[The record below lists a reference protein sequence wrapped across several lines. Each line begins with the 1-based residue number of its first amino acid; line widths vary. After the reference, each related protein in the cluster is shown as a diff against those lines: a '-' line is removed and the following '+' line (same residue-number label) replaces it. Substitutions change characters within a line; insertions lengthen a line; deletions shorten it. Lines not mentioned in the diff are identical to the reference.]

1 MASAYWGTVLG
12 TVKNYVLHDDTTQG
26 PKKHNRRRWFLWI
39 VLVSLIVLLVVGEVM
54 LRRAAPI
61 LKGRV
66 IETLSTRFNSHVELD
81 DLQVSLIKGLAVSG
95 RGLRIFAPDDVVA
108 AGAKAPI
115 IAVQEFDFHAGLIGL
130 FLKPTHVRSVYV
142 HGLAISI
149 PPKSMRQNGLT
160 PRHRG
165 KIKIVVDELVCDDS
179 RLVIGTDKPDK
190 DPKIFQLQHIVLKD
204 VGSKSA
210 SPYDATLINAVPKGD
225 IHAIGT
231 FGPWDT
237 ETPGDST
244 VTGKYTFEHADLN
257 TIKGI
262 GGILHSVGDF
272 TGRLDRIEVHGTADV
287 PDFSLDT
294 ANHPVPL
301 HTQFSA
307 IVDGT
312 TGDTYLQPVL
322 AKLGAS
328 EFSCQGAVVNVK
340 GQGHTIDLDVD
351 VPAGRIQD
359 FLQLAVKT
367 QPVVMTGVLTMKTKL
382 HIRPGK
388 ESVTQKLSLKGA
400 FTLKQIHFTNP
411 DVQDKVDMLSLR
423 AEGHPKEAKPGA
435 EDVNSHM
442 TGSFQ
447 MADGKLALQDLLYT
461 LPGATV
467 HLVGVYTLDG
477 KKFDFTGKVRTD
489 AKLSQMVA
497 SRWKSWALKVADPF
511 FHKNGAGAEI
521 PVKVTGTN
529 TAPKFGLDIGHKDKK
544 SD

>member
-1 MASAYWGTVLG
+1 LGPLWGTV
-12 TVKNYVLHDDTTQG
+12 KKYVLHDDTTQG
-26 PKKHNRRRWFLWI
+26 RKKHNGWRWFLWI
-39 VLVSLIVLLVVGEVM
+39 GLVSIIVLLVVGEIM

-81 DLQVSLIKGLAVSG
+81 DFQVSLIKGLAVSG
-95 RGLRIFAPDDVVA
+95 NGLRIFAPDDVVA

-115 IAVQEFDFHAGLIGL
+115 IDVRRFEFHASLIGL
-130 FLKPTHVRSVYV
+130 FLKPTHVGAV
-142 HGLAISI
+142 HVQGLAINI
-149 PPKSMRQNGLT
+149 PPKSMRKNGMASQ
-160 PRHRG
+160 HRG
-165 KIKIVVDELVCDDS
+165 KIKIRVDEFVCDDS

-190 DPKIFQLQHIVLKD
+190 DPKVFALQHIVLKE
-204 VGSKSA
+204 VGPNA
-210 SPYDATLINAVPKGD
+210 PLHYDATLINAIPKGD
-225 IHAIGT
+225 IHAVGT
-231 FGPWDT
+231 FGPWNT
-237 ETPGDST
+237 ETPGEST
-244 VTGKYTFEHADLN
+244 VTGKYTFQHADLN

-262 GGILHSVGDF
+262 GGILHSAGDF
-272 TGRLDRIEVHGTADV
+272 TGRLDRIEVQGLADV
-287 PDFSLDT
+287 PDFTLDT

-312 TGDTYLQPVL
+312 TGDTYLQPVN

-328 EFSCQGAVVNVK
+328 EFSCQGAVVNIK

-351 VPAGRIQD
+351 VPAGHIQD

-388 ESVTQKLSLKGA
+388 ESVTQKLGLKGTFA
-400 FTLKQIHFTNP
+400 LEQIHFTNP
-411 DVQDKVDMLSLR
+411 EVQDKVDMLSLR

-435 EDVNSHM
+435 EDVTSRM
-442 TGSFQ
+442 TGRFL
-447 MADGKLALQDLLYT
+447 MGDGKLTLDDLHYV

-467 HLVGVYTLDG
+467 QLAGVYSLDG
-477 KKFDFTGKVRTD
+477 KKFDFTGKVRTQ

-497 SRWKSWALKVADPF
+497 SRWKSWTLKVADPF
-511 FHKNGAGAEI
+511 FHKHGAGAEI

-529 TAPKFGLDIGHKDKK
+529 TAPKFGLNLGHKDKK
-544 SD
+544 TD